1 MGPFGERF
9 GLGSSGEEST
19 DEFLDVV
26 VEPVDG
32 DLQPADGAAEPGFVA
47 VFRCESAADVD
58 LEAGD
63 LFAVVGGDDLAFEAD
78 VGGLDAG
85 AGVRAAVEV
94 EADRVGQL
102 VDVGEAL
109 LEARDGVDGGLLGFD
124 DREFAEFD
132 AGAGHH
138 GAAEEVLAAGQADLV
153 ELGDDVVDFVFGD
166 VEQEDLLVRGE
177 PDPVGAE
184 LLGDITDLVEQRTR
198 GATGDK
204 ARADVIPAVLLL
216 VDAHMVAGDGRLLRC
231 RSVGEL
237 VPEVFGFEDLAELLR
252 APVGE
257 EEFHARL
264 VPQAAVAVVTEDLG
278 DAEPDVDGLVRGDP
292 RAEAF
297 GEARD
302 DGQCTA
308 HPQVVADSVF
318 GMFDGD
324 H

>member
-1 MGPFGERF
+1 M
-9 GLGSSGEEST
+9 
-19 DEFLDVV
+19 
-26 VEPVDG
+26 
-32 DLQPADGAAEPGFVA
+32 
-47 VFRCESAADVD
+47 
-58 LEAGD
+58 
-63 LFAVVGGDDLAFEAD
+63 
-78 VGGLDAG
+78 
-85 AGVRAAVEV
+85 
-94 EADRVGQL
+94 GQL

-318 GMFDGD
+318 GVLDGD
-324 H
+324 KRAVVDLVEHVLAGVPADRSLVFAGQVGQARVADVAAGDLFDRRSRVDEFIGGDAGDRGSEEATGDVAAGFGGLHAD